1 MLKNDLRSK
10 MMSTQMVVFTL
21 STETFAVEVSAVEAI
36 IKLQAI
42 TKVPHAPTH
51 VVGVTNLRG
60 NIVPVIDL
68 KKRLSL
74 PITESTNDTRII
86 VAIMQ
91 DSKIGMVVDSVS
103 QVVEI
108 DDAQIEQTP
117 QMSTS
122 IDSSYIRGI
131 VKIENLLVIMLDLEK
146 VFSEEKMKLQNG

>member
-10 MMSTQMVVFTL
+10 IMSTQMVVFTL
-21 STETFAVEVSAVEAI
+21 STETYAVEVSAVEAI

>member
-1 MLKNDLRSK
+1 
-10 MMSTQMVVFTL
+10 MSTQMVVFTL

-68 KKRLSL
+68 KKRLIL

>member
-1 MLKNDLRSK
+1 
-10 MMSTQMVVFTL
+10 MSTQMVVFTL